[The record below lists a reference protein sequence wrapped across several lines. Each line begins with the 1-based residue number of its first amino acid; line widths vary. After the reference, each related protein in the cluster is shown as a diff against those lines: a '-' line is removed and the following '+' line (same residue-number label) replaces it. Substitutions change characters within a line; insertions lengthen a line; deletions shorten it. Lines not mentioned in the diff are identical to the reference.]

1 MHPAVTRVTARE
13 NYQLVIEFANG
24 EQGILDMKPYLD
36 FGVFKRLKE
45 TSAFNEV
52 FVSFDTVEW
61 RAGVD
66 LAPEFVYRHC
76 QRHQQHTE
84 LLANSGG

>member
-1 MHPAVTRVTARE
+1 MFPAVTRVTALE
-13 NYQLVIEFANG
+13 NYQLAIEFANG
-24 EQGILDMKPYLD
+24 EHGILDMKPYLD
-36 FGVFKRLKE
+36 FGVFKRLHE
-45 TSAFNEV
+45 PSAFNQV

-76 QRHQQHTE
+76 QRNQQHTE
-84 LLANSGG
+84 LLANS